1 MAFDS
6 FLFPC
11 RVWALGAVAALGL
24 AGLVDTVQACEPLA
38 EASARQLT
46 PGLVLERTA
55 TCHPDV
61 LAAQRQLVAARAD
74 TQTAAQRPNPQ
85 LTLGIGSLGEDIGPG
100 SAWDKTFDHQLRIDQ
115 LIERG
120 DKPALRVAA
129 ARALHDAA
137 QADVLEVVRKSRLV
151 GLRGLYDLN
160 AALTR
165 QTELAA
171 TARLYAES
179 QTAFEKREAAGD
191 VAPLDVARFR
201 LDALRLQSD
210 LAQAESDVQTQRL
223 QLAVLL
229 GAEPVSKLLAPQLV
243 EPANTARRL
252 PEESVASLLATSR
265 PDVAAASARLAAA
278 QAARALALSQRTRD
292 VSVGVGF
299 SRFPA
304 STTNTTGS
312 GNTLS
317 LSVTI
322 PLFLRH
328 SFEGELARADADIG
342 TAEGTLRRTQLAAQ
356 TDASRAL
363 RQWLIARDRLLLA
376 SNTIYPA
383 AEKVAAGAELAYR
396 RGASTVLDALE
407 ARRALRSARIERISA
422 LAEFAKA
429 DVELDAVLLIP
440 DSLSVPVSK

>member
-24 AGLVDTVQACEPLA
+24 AGLVDTAQACEPLA

-61 LAAQRQLVAARAD
+61 LAARRQLATARAD
-74 TQTAAQRPNPQ
+74 TQTAGQRPNPQ

-100 SAWDKTFDHQLRIDQ
+100 GLWDKTFDHQLRIDQ

-120 DKPALRVAA
+120 DKPALRLAA
-129 ARALHDAA
+129 AQALYDAA
-137 QADVLEVVRKSRLV
+137 QADVLEVVRKSRLA
-151 GLRGLYDLN
+151 GLRGLYDLE

-165 QTELAA
+165 QTELTA

-179 QTAFEKREAAGD
+179 QTAYEKREAAGD

-210 LAQAESDVQTQRL
+210 LAQAESDVQSQRL
-223 QLAVLL
+223 QLAILL
-229 GAEPVSKLLAPQLV
+229 RAEPVSKLLAPQLI

-252 PEESVASLLATSR
+252 PEESNTNQLVTSR
-265 PDVAAASARLAAA
+265 PDVAAANARLAAA
-278 QAARALALSQRTRD
+278 QATRALALAQRTRD

-299 SRFPA
+299 NRFPA
-304 STTNTTGS
+304 SSTNTTGS
-312 GNTLS
+312 GNTVS

-328 SFEGELARADADIG
+328 SYEGELARADADIG
-342 TAEGTLRRTQLAAQ
+342 VAEDALRRTQLAAQ

-363 RQWLIARDRLLLA
+363 RQWQIARDRLLLA

-422 LAEFAKA
+422 QAEFAKA
-429 DVELDAVLLIP
+429 DAELDAALLP
-440 DSLSVPVSK
+440 TDNLPVSLSK

>member
-1 MAFDS
+1 MAAF
-6 FLFPC
+6 
-11 RVWALGAVAALGL
+11 
-24 AGLVDTVQACEPLA
+24 GLVGTALACEPLA
-38 EASARQLT
+38 EAQARQLT
-46 PGLVLERTA
+46 PGLVLQRA
-55 TCHPDV
+55 ASCHPDV
-61 LAAQRQLVAARAD
+61 LAAQRQLAVARAD

-85 LTLGIGSLGEDIGPG
+85 LTLGIGSLSEDIGPG
-100 SAWDKTFDHQLRIDQ
+100 SAWDKTFDHQFRIDQ

-120 DKPALRVAA
+120 DKPALRLAA
-129 ARALHDAA
+129 AQALRDAA
-137 QADVLEVVRKSRLV
+137 QADVQEVVRKSRLA
-151 GLRGLYDLN
+151 GLRGLYDLH

-171 TARLYAES
+171 TASLYAES

-210 LAQAESDVQTQRL
+210 LVQAESDVQTQRL

-229 GAEPVSKLLAPQLV
+229 GAEPVSKLLAPQL
-243 EPANTARRL
+243 PDTANTARRL
-252 PEESVASLLATSR
+252 PAESVAAELAAVR
-265 PDVAAASARLAAA
+265 ADVAAASARLAAA
-278 QAARALALSQRTRD
+278 QGARALALSQRTRD

-299 SRFPA
+299 NRFPA

-312 GNTLS
+312 GNTVS

-342 TAEGTLRRTQLAAQ
+342 IAEDNLRRTQLAAQ
-356 TDASRAL
+356 TDANRAL
-363 RQWLIARDRLLLA
+363 RQWQIARDRLLLA
-376 SNTIYPA
+376 SNTVFPA

-422 LAEFAKA
+422 MADFAKA
-429 DVELDAVLLIP
+429 DAELDAVLPSP
-440 DSLSVPVSK
+440 DSPSVPMSTPVSK